1 MNEKDL
7 FELVNP
13 LRTTTWRRSKHYPE
27 INEEN
32 YRKYYIAAQS
42 LGLQRRDER
51 YDYVTGIYRLIRRY
65 SFPDTYWET
74 GAKKAVTYRSNRIDE
89 NIDYFLKQCENKG
102 IIKWLYEVYD
112 YRDYQTIGYLKAY
125 SNEEA
130 KQLATLMFE
139 PMLKKINGSLGYT
152 RKTPLWK
159 SDFEESEKLYTKL
172 CIKAMKEVDKCVQ
185 TRKDSINKL
194 EKEIKDYYLI
204 KDFLNL
210 NMSTFSEEDI

>member
-1 MNEKDL
+1 MKEKDL

-42 LGLQRRDER
+42 LGLRRRDER
-51 YDYVTGIYRLIRRY
+51 YDFIIGIYSLIRRH

-74 GAKKAVTYRSNRIDE
+74 GAKKAVTYRCNRIDE
-89 NIDYFLKQCENKG
+89 NINYFLGQCEKAM
-102 IIKWLYEVYD
+102 IIKWLYEIYD
-112 YRDYQTIGYLKAY
+112 YRDYQTVGYLKAY

-130 KQLATLMFE
+130 KQLASLMFE
-139 PMLKKINGSLGYT
+139 PMIKNIGGSLGWG
-152 RKTPLWK
+152 KVTPLWK
-159 SDFEESEKLYTKL
+159 NDFEESEKLYTKL
-172 CIKAMKEVDKCVQ
+172 CIKAMKEVDKSVQ
-185 TRKDSINKL
+185 NRKDSINKL
-194 EKEIKDYYLI
+194 EKEIKNYYLI

-210 NMSTFSEEDI
+210 NMSTFSET